1 MYDNTANQHTFTQA
15 PLLANIAT
23 PTLPLPADFQQG
35 ISTPQDIFLTYISD
49 YMLATHHYDLFEKI
63 VSNRTQEIT
72 RSQPADTPKGNL
84 YTTLTGNIAASICGV
99 TSLSG
104 LPDDFAM
111 IEKTAIALYGDIL
124 SCWAAFKV
132 HQIIADAQ
140 THLNSHQDS
149 NEDAQTLEVKPES
162 YRYEVVNNI
171 RHDERLFMT
180 SYSDVPMKLSLANVL
195 INLETFVKQQH
206 WYEMLYYLD
215 VSSSGEHFILYQ
227 EQHDYPLLLSSALIQ
242 RWGQRDNW
250 LTFDPF
256 FQTESWTLSLSSEKI
271 NTLERSGIFS
281 NGLKNKLKTSSVS
294 AFDYSLLQATKQ
306 ESAVCEIIRM
316 AIAGPREKLNHILYL
331 TLKYLTLKLADIG
344 IEAAYTIVEQPS
356 ILGFY
361 QSVNNDGDGTL
372 PYVSLCHQKVEG
384 TALTTY
390 QGIVF
395 TGPMSQAFEQCSFRD
410 YNKRIIA
417 MRKQARVMTNA

>member
-1 MYDNTANQHTFTQA
+1 MYDNIANQQKITKA
-15 PLLANIAT
+15 PLQANLETLALSL
-23 PTLPLPADFQQG
+23 PTGSQQSVFLPK
-35 ISTPQDIFLTYISD
+35 DIFLSFIND
-49 YMLATHHYDLFEKI
+49 YMLATHHYDVFEKI
-63 VSNRTQEIT
+63 VSHRTQEIT
-72 RSQPADTPKGNL
+72 QTLPINQPKGNL
-84 YTTLTGNIAASICGV
+84 YTTLTCDIATSICGV
-99 TSLSG
+99 TPLNG
-104 LPDDFAM
+104 LPDEFAT

-124 SCWAAFKV
+124 NCWAAFKV
-132 HQIIADAQ
+132 HQIVVEAQ
-140 THLNSHQDS
+140 THLSTRHYS
-149 NEDAQTLEVKPES
+149 NERIKKPDLEMES
-162 YRYEVVNNI
+162 YRYEVVGDI

-180 SYSDVPMKLSLANVL
+180 SYASVPMKLSLANVL

-227 EQHDYPLLLSSALIQ
+227 EQYDYPLLLSSALIQ
-242 RWGQRDNW
+242 RWEQRDNW

-256 FQTESWTLSLSSEKI
+256 FQTENWTLTLSSEKI
-271 NTLERSGIFS
+271 RTLERSGIFS
-281 NGLKNKLKTSSVS
+281 EDLKNKLKTVSVP
-294 AFDYSLLQATKQ
+294 AFDFSLLQATTQK
-306 ESAVCEIIRM
+306 SAVCEIIRM

-331 TLKYLTLKLADIG
+331 TLKFLTLKLADIG

-361 QSVNNDGDGTL
+361 QSVNNDGNGTL
-372 PYVSLCHQKVEG
+372 PYVPLCHQKVEG

-395 TGPMSQAFEQCSFRD
+395 TGPMSQAFEACSFRG

-417 MRKQARVMTNA
+417 MRKQARVSTNA